1 MKQMQSLGF
10 GDTVD
15 ERIFFAGPPSSR
27 DPMKREQVTARRI
40 AGGLLRSTGGV
51 DAQGVARCERIAT
64 WARRLGRELGLDAD
78 ALLDIE
84 LGALL
89 HDVGHGMP
97 DAPADSGV
105 ERVFRVGLDA
115 DTSEIVSFYR
125 HPERSAQILQGIPEL
140 RRAAPVVRA
149 HHERFDG
156 AGFPYGLRGDEVPIE
171 ARIFHV
177 AEAYDA
183 ATSGRAPRRRMTDAE
198 AREEIL
204 RGSGT
209 RFDPIVVA
217 AFDQISASEWCALV
231 AVPTAAR

>member
-10 GDTVD
+10 GDTID

-27 DPMKREQVTARRI
+27 DPVKHEQVAARRI
-40 AGGLLRSTGGV
+40 AGGLLRASTAL
-51 DAQGVARCERIAT
+51 DAQAVLRCERIAT
-64 WARRLGRELGLDAD
+64 WARRLGRELGLESHQ
-78 ALLDIE
+78 LLDIE

-89 HDVGHGMP
+89 HDIGHGLP
-97 DAPADSGV
+97 ETQVDTSV

-125 HPERSAQILQGIPEL
+125 HPERSAQILQGIAEL

-171 ARIFHV
+171 ARVFHV
-177 AEAYDA
+177 AEAYEA
-183 ATSGRAPRRRMTDAE
+183 ATSGRPPRRRMNDSE
-198 AREEIL
+198 AREEIA
-204 RGSGT
+204 RGSGS
-209 RFDPIVVA
+209 RFDPAVVA
-217 AFDQISASEWCALV
+217 AFSKIPSDEWCAVV
-231 AVPTAAR
+231 AMAALSR